1 MALKKN
7 MPTLFGTDFEYH
19 KIKSVALNFDTAPAV
34 TISVESFADKEARK
48 EEKQSVHSEFRV
60 SNYDMTE
67 FMAGLYEVLK
77 TKFPLF
83 SDAEDDFDDDW
94 KDRVEKVTYE
104 QFVNNK
110 HNVWT
115 ENKIK
120 E

>member
-19 KIKSVALNFDTAPAV
+19 KIKSVSLDFDTAPAV
-34 TISVESFADKEARK
+34 TISVESFADKAARM
-48 EEKQSVHSEFRV
+48 EDMQPVRSEFRI
-60 SNYDMTE
+60 SNYDMDE

-83 SDAEDDFDDDW
+83 EDAEDDFDDEW